1 MNPVT
6 FNCTV
11 LRDGHQSLAATRMK
25 TEDMLPIAPILD
37 SMGFS
42 ALETWGGA
50 TIDAGLRFLKEWPFD
65 RLDAL
70 KKAAPKT
77 PHMMLLRAGHQRARQ
92 VPQKEK
98 SPHQPGLPGGGVRLF
113 HPQRNH
119 RIQNGKR
126 HRLKKKPRQQ
136 QGNRPGKCTHHDKA
150 GTIAPKPQQSTAS
163 SSGNKNR
170 ESIPAEQYINY

>member
-25 TEDMLPIAPILD
+25 TADMLPIAPILD

-70 KKAAPKT
+70 KKA
-77 PHMMLLRAGHQRARQ
+77 Q
-92 VPQKEK
+92 VP
-98 SPHQPGLPGGGVRLF
+98 VF
-113 HPQRNH
+113 AY
-119 RIQNGKR
+119 
-126 HRLKKKPRQQ
+126 
-136 QGNRPGKCTHHDKA
+136 GNFITILTNFAMLAFIIFIMIIKA
-150 GTIAPKPQQSTAS
+150 IF
-163 SSGNKNR
+163 
-170 ESIPAEQYINY
+170 

>member
-6 FNCTV
+6 FNCNV

-65 RLDAL
+65 RLDAPCL
-70 KKAAPKT
+70 IQHTCAARTSWAT
-77 PHMMLLRAGHQRARQ
+77 PTTRTTWWK
-92 VPQKEK
+92 PS
-98 SPHQPGLPGGGVRLF
+98 SP
-113 HPQRNH
+113 
-119 RIQNGKR
+119 
-126 HRLKKKPRQQ
+126 
-136 QGNRPGKCTHHDKA
+136 
-150 GTIAPKPQQSTAS
+150 
-163 SSGNKNR
+163 
-170 ESIPAEQYINY
+170 